1 MKVNLPVTNR
11 EIPVRQEQSIISMTD
26 LKGAITYINQDFIEI
41 SGYTEEEL
49 IGKNHNIIRHP
60 DMPPAAFKNLWDTV
74 KAGNPWRGMVK
85 NRCKNGDHYWVDAF
99 VTPVIKDG
107 QTIGYQSVRSKPSQD
122 QIDAAE
128 SLYTKVNN
136 QKLAEL
142 PKQRDLRM
150 GISSQFKWL
159 QSLWLILMLAG
170 LWLASS
176 GSDTALFSFAALALA
191 LYGLG
196 FFWVNQQVTQPLRV
210 MVKATKSLANGD
222 LQVPIVADKVGG
234 IGDMQ
239 LSLNMVRARMKTVIG
254 RIQESTNDLAAA
266 STQLS
271 SMSSQTN
278 DGMQAQMMET
288 EQIATAMN
296 EMSATVQDV
305 AGNTTQAAEAANQA
319 DRDAE
324 SGRKIVAQTQQ
335 TILTLANEVNEV
347 EQVINGLHQ
356 DSNDIGTI
364 LDVIRGVA
372 EQTNLLALNAAI
384 EAARAGEQ
392 GRGFAVVAD
401 EVRSLAQRVQS
412 STEEIH
418 QMIEKLQQGAG
429 RAVTVMGK
437 GRESAERCVQ
447 EAQNAEEALDRI
459 SESVMMIRDMSTQI
473 ATAAEQQS
481 SVSEEM
487 SRNIVAIRDMS
498 EQTAHSSVQTTE
510 ASQEVAVTAG
520 RLETLTHDYR
530 T

>member
-26 LKGAITYINQDFIEI
+26 LKGAITYINRDFMDI
-41 SGYTEEEL
+41 SGFTEDEL

-60 DMPPAAFKNLWDTV
+60 DMPPAAFKDLWDTV
-74 KAGNPWRGMVK
+74 KSGTPWRGMVK

-99 VTPVIKDG
+99 VTPVIKGG
-107 QTIGYQSVRSKPSQD
+107 QTVGYQSVRSKPTQD
-122 QIDAAE
+122 QIDDAE
-128 SLYTKVNN
+128 ALYAKVNN
-136 QKLAEL
+136 QKLADL

-150 GISSQFKWL
+150 GVSSQFKYL
-159 QSLWLILMLAG
+159 QSVWLVLMLVG
-170 LWLASS
+170 LWLSSS
-176 GSDTALFSFAALALA
+176 GSSTALYSFTAFAVA

-196 FFWVNQQVTQPLRV
+196 LLWVNTQLTQPLRA
-210 MVKATKSLANGD
+210 MVKATKALANGD
-222 LQVPIVADKVGG
+222 LNVQIVADKVGG

-239 LSLNMVRARMKTVIG
+239 LSLNMVRARLKTVIG
-254 RIQESTNDLAAA
+254 RIQESTNDLASA

-271 SMSSQTN
+271 SMSAQTN

-319 DRDAE
+319 DQDAE
-324 SGRKIVAQTQQ
+324 SGRQIVAQTQH

-356 DSNDIGTI
+356 DSTDIGTI

-418 QMIEKLQQGAG
+418 QMIEKLQHGAG
-429 RAVTVMGK
+429 RAVDVMSK

-447 EAQNAEEALDRI
+447 EAQNAEQALDRI
-459 SESVMMIRDMSTQI
+459 SQSVMMIRDMSTQI

-498 EQTAHSSVQTTE
+498 EQTAQSSVQTTE
-510 ASQEVAVTAG
+510 ASQEVAETAG